1 MKHKLTILLLSI
13 SFCLF
18 AQEGT
23 IEQESRFELTPEI
36 MLGISA
42 EANKNFPDRK
52 LQSQVLLNFGWDHKN
67 HSSEWAHRLKGPK
80 TGVSL
85 SYTNY
90 GNSDSLGSSFTILP
104 FIEFNAFRSKK
115 LKVLAGMGGSY
126 FTKKYDSISNPN
138 NQAITTD
145 LVWSFRLFMY
155 YQFLQS
161 KQLDWRLGLGYFHHS
176 NGHTRLPNQGLNSFL
191 VSLSADINGNKSK
204 SQPTM
209 VFEKSKY
216 SYLSF
221 RGGYSSNVLSKA
233 FNDKKDIYIFS
244 GEYGW
249 VINNAFKLGA
259 GFYYRFYEHYYDYIK
274 DDEFLVRDGEEFDYF
289 KEDPWLNASNF
300 GVFFNGEVLLNH
312 IGINVQIGL
321 NIHKPAYKIDWRIN
335 QGWSYLPREI
345 PPNGVLGEFDGK
357 FRKKHLISSRMGM
370 KYYIIGND
378 KNPKNNVFIGFHINA
393 NMGQADFTE
402 LSLGYV
408 HNFKNKSKG
417 NEN

>member
-1 MKHKLTILLLSI
+1 
-13 SFCLF
+13 
-18 AQEGT
+18 
-23 IEQESRFELTPEI
+23 
-36 MLGISA
+36 
-42 EANKNFPDRK
+42 
-52 LQSQVLLNFGWDHKN
+52 
-67 HSSEWAHRLKGPK
+67 
-80 TGVSL
+80 
-85 SYTNY
+85 
-90 GNSDSLGSSFTILP
+90 
-104 FIEFNAFRSKK
+104 
-115 LKVLAGMGGSY
+115 
-126 FTKKYDSISNPN
+126 
-138 NQAITTD
+138 
-145 LVWSFRLFMY
+145 
-155 YQFLQS
+155 
-161 KQLDWRLGLGYFHHS
+161 
-176 NGHTRLPNQGLNSFL
+176 
-191 VSLSADINGNKSK
+191 
-204 SQPTM
+204 M

>member
-1 MKHKLTILLLSI
+1 MLSI

-249 VINNAFKLGA
+249 VINNTFKLGA